1 MKSTY
6 QSVKFLGSLILG
18 SSIVLGLG
26 SCTKNFD
33 KYNTDPAGI
42 SNENTQVATVFIP
55 FQQQIMYSLDD
66 GYQTGQN
73 LNADVY
79 AGYATPPQN
88 FGAVLNNT
96 NYSFVDGWNSEAF
109 NPIYTELIG
118 PIKNKLAATGVQTK
132 LPDFWAVA
140 LIVEVEAMDRLTDKF
155 GPAPYSK
162 VGTTLTGTPYDS
174 QQSIYQQMFLQLDTA
189 TNNLQSFIA
198 ANPGKT
204 PFSGSDAIYGGD
216 YTKWL
221 KFANSLRLRLAMHLV
236 KVDPTTAK
244 IQGEK
249 AMAAAGGLM
258 TNPADNANLAVKGQN
273 DYWQITD
280 SYTDN
285 SMNASIGSYMSGYKD
300 PRLPVYFIPVNTDQ
314 SSTSGPLPVQ
324 YAGQYIGIR
333 AGISTPNKPYYSG
346 YSVYNYNTT
355 FTVSAKETL
364 MTAAEVYFLKAEAAL
379 RGWAGAGDAQSNYE
393 AGISSSMDQYGV
405 SKFAAAYIADGTSV
419 PAAYVDPKNSNY
431 NSAAPSTVGIK
442 WNTGGDSEQ
451 KLEQIIT
458 QKWLAMFPE
467 GQEAWTEFRRTGY
480 PKLFPVIN
488 NNSGGTVDTKIQVR
502 RLPYPV
508 SEYSSNGTNVKAGVS
523 LLGGPDN
530 GGTRL
535 WWDVNK
541 GNF

>member
-1 MKSTY
+1 MKSSY
-6 QSVKFLGSLILG
+6 QSTKFLGSLILG
-18 SSIVLGLG
+18 ASVVLGLG

-33 KYNTDPAGI
+33 KYNTDPTGI
-42 SNENTQVATVFIP
+42 SNANTQIATVFIP

-66 GYQTGQN
+66 GYQIGQN

-79 AGYATPPQN
+79 AGYSTPPQN
-88 FGAVLNNT
+88 FGAALNNT
-96 NYSFVDGWNSEAF
+96 NYVFVDGWNSEAF

-140 LIVEVEAMDRLTDKF
+140 LIVEVEAIDRVTDKF

-162 VGTTLTGTPYDS
+162 VGSSLTGTPYDS
-174 QQSIYQQMFLQLDTA
+174 QQSIYEQMFLQLDTA
-189 TNNLQSFIA
+189 TNNLSTFIA
-198 ANPGKT
+198 ANPGKM
-204 PFSGSDAIYGGD
+204 PFTNSDAIFGGD

-236 KVDPTTAK
+236 KVDPATAQK
-244 IQGEK
+244 QAEK
-249 AMAAAGGLM
+249 AMAANGGLM
-258 TNPADNANLAVKGQN
+258 TSVSDNAAVAVKGQN
-273 DYWQITD
+273 DYWQITS

-285 SMNASIGSYMSGYKD
+285 SMNASIGSYMNGYND
-300 PRLPVYFIPVNTDQ
+300 PRLPVYFTPVNTDQ
-314 SSTSGPLPVQ
+314 TSTTGPLPAQ

-333 AGISTPNKPYYSG
+333 MGINTPGKPFYSG

-355 FTVSAKETL
+355 FTVSSKETI
-364 MTAAEVYFLKAEAAL
+364 MTASEVYFLKSEAAL
-379 RGWAGAGDAQSNYE
+379 RGWAGAGDAQTNYE
-393 AGISSSMDQYGV
+393 TGISTSMQQYGV
-405 SKFAAAYIADGTSV
+405 SNGAAAYIADGTST
-419 PAAYVDPKNSNY
+419 PANYVDPKNPA
-431 NSAAPSTVGIK
+431 NSINALSSVVIK
-442 WNTGGDSEQ
+442 WNAGGTNEQ

-480 PKLFPVIN
+480 PALFPVVV
-488 NNSGGTVDTKIQVR
+488 NNSGGKVDTKIQVR
-502 RLPYPV
+502 RLPYPI
-508 SEYSSNGTNVKAGVS
+508 SEYSSNGPAIKAALS
-523 LLGGPDN
+523 SLGGADV

-535 WWDVNK
+535 WWDVAK